1 MISRYV
7 LTDFSQAM
15 LSYWECDPLISQFVK
30 MGYMDY
36 GLLDVEHA
44 EELHLRRANV
54 TLTAGCLQA
63 PPFFLCSSVFSCIP
77 QDVVMGDGGCVMPAI
92 LSILQSH
99 SSPTSVVTSNP
110 ADRYQYVSR
119 GVLKIRFSWNY
130 EEQDPVGWSNDLF
143 SLIHKKADEGA
154 QAIYV
159 VPVVAVQFIQRM
171 QQLCEGHCAFLIAD
185 EGVFS
190 TSELNVVRDPVL
202 SIRGSVH
209 LPVNYSLLEMI
220 TQQQGGFICSSSLHE
235 SFRVRVIS
243 LIH

>member
-1 MISRYV
+1 M
-7 LTDFSQAM
+7 
-15 LSYWECDPLISQFVK
+15 
-30 MGYMDY
+30 
-36 GLLDVEHA
+36 
-44 EELHLRRANV
+44 
-54 TLTAGCLQA
+54 
-63 PPFFLCSSVFSCIP
+63 
-77 QDVVMGDGGCVMPAI
+77 MPAI

>member
-1 MISRYV
+1 M
-7 LTDFSQAM
+7 
-15 LSYWECDPLISQFVK
+15 
-30 MGYMDY
+30 
-36 GLLDVEHA
+36 EHA

-77 QDVVMGDGGCVMPAI
+77 QDVVMVDGGCVMPAI

-171 QQLCEGHCAFLIAD
+171 QQL
-185 EGVFS
+185 
-190 TSELNVVRDPVL
+190 
-202 SIRGSVH
+202 
-209 LPVNYSLLEMI
+209 LEMI